1 MSLIK
6 VVIVKHWQNSPG
18 KFRMFSYLFFL
29 KAVKSTEER
38 SIRGDILR
46 TVRFNLTSM
55 FLVILAVRSRTHN
68 STSRK
73 FLPVFP
79 AYILDNDEVVQDG
92 SYAPAPTT
100 HDWYLLIPPPQPS
113 AMVFVPSFWQPS
125 CYRINNL
132 QKKERFVT
140 IRNFASFPDVFQN

>member
-1 MSLIK
+1 MQTRCDRVTDEI
-6 VVIVKHWQNSPG
+6 I
-18 KFRMFSYLFFL
+18 
-29 KAVKSTEER
+29 
-38 SIRGDILR
+38 IRGDIVQ
-46 TVRFNLTSM
+46 TVTFNLTLCGLSVCLSAPYYCITYLFHAWVGYVLNI
-55 FLVILAVRSRTHN
+55 FLQCNLERITVPAGI
-68 STSRK
+68 

-92 SYAPAPTT
+92 SYAPAPTN
-100 HDWYLLIPPPQPS
+100 HDWYLLTPPPQPS